1 MFFKIVSF
9 VLSFI
14 LLTSFFISSS
24 RAQLIASEIYETE
37 EDLREGLE
45 MGFLTLDQYLEL
57 LDMMQSK
64 LHPAS
69 KEADRLFFVPDVSNA
84 DLSQI
89 KGQRLDMDLDRKM
102 AAFLA
107 QREKKDRAPLSG
119 RLVWKFYE
127 EFQQQ
132 GETENYLFCE
142 VRNTERI
149 IWRIEADH
157 QVNSSESILSRGD
170 FRVRR
175 RFLRFLL
182 PRYSGELVLGN
193 FDKRIGL
200 GLNVGYHSLFG
211 YADESDLQFENSFIY
226 PTRGRFNGI
235 CGESRFRSLSV
246 LVFYSR
252 NKREQIENEIQTLD
266 LSLVNE
272 DLQVGACLSAGEL
285 KNTQSKKT
293 FTDDCTSLHFDFA
306 VSSVRFSGE
315 YALLPNEES
324 ALAFDLYSRRKPLSF
339 DFSWWRYDDDFI
351 HPHGGGISNPD
362 YETIHLDEIDFD
374 YRSRQAGERGIF
386 FKSRYRMLERLSL
399 DFSYNQW
406 RERSYLP
413 EKMKFRVGTGY
424 DFSSDFSLDVYQLW
438 TDYNLEDEEI
448 DRKTSSLDLFVSPY
462 PKLELNLVANYRST
476 NTKEYGDLRLKMLT
490 AVFSPFDLVVWI
502 KYNDPNFSRSSDEY
516 FSLHIQ
522 ESLRFFENYFVWAEY
537 INKSYQDEEKV
548 DIRAVRVKMEV
559 LW

>member
-1 MFFKIVSF
+1 MLYRIASLS
-9 VLSFI
+9 VLFI
-14 LLTSFFISSS
+14 FLILPRMAASQSIS
-24 RAQLIASEIYETE
+24 SEIYETE

-45 MGFLTLDQYLEL
+45 KGYLTLDEYLEL

-64 LHPAS
+64 LYPAS

-89 KGQRLDMDLDRKM
+89 RGQRLDTDLDQKM

-127 EFQQQ
+127 EFQQRGQ
-132 GETENYLFCE
+132 TENYLLCE
-142 VRNTERI
+142 VGGRERL

-157 QVNSSESILSRGD
+157 QVNSSGSILSQGD

-175 RFLRFLL
+175 RFLKFLL
-182 PRYSGELVLGN
+182 PQYSSELVLGN

-200 GLNVGYHSLFG
+200 GLNIGYHPLFG
-211 YADESDLQFENSFIY
+211 YTSASGLHFENSFLY

-235 CGESRFRSLSV
+235 CAESRFRSLSIMA
-246 LVFYSR
+246 FYSR
-252 NKREQIENEIQTLD
+252 NKREGIENKIGALD
-266 LSLVNE
+266 LGFVSKHAK
-272 DLQVGACLSAGEL
+272 VGVCLSEGEL
-285 KNTQSKKT
+285 RSTQNRNSL
-293 FTDDCTSLHFDFA
+293 TDDCTSLHFDFA

-324 ALAFDLYSRRKPLSF
+324 ALAFDLYSRRKPLGF
-339 DFSWWRYDDDFI
+339 GLSWWRYGDDFI

-386 FKSRYRMLERLSL
+386 FKSRYRILEKLSL

-424 DFSSDFSLDVYQLW
+424 DFSSDFSFNVYQLW

-448 DRKTSSLDLFVSPY
+448 DRKTSSLSLFLSPY
-462 PKLELNLVANYRST
+462 SKLDLSLVANYRST
-476 NTKEYGDLRLKMLT
+476 YAKDYGDLRLKMKTSLL
-490 AVFSPFDLVVWI
+490 SPFEFVIWL
-502 KYNDPNFSRSSDEY
+502 KYYDNNFAQSSDGY
-516 FSLHIQ
+516 LTFHIQ
-522 ESLRFFENYFVWAEY
+522 ENLRFSENYFVSVEY
-537 INKSYQDEEKV
+537 TSKSYKDERK
-548 DIRAVRVKMEV
+548 DDTQSARVKVEI

>member
-1 MFFKIVSF
+1 MFFKIASF

-14 LLTSFFISSS
+14 LLTPFFSSS
-24 RAQLIASEIYETE
+24 CRGQFIASEVYETE

-64 LHPAS
+64 LYPAS

-89 KGQRLDMDLDRKM
+89 QGQRLDLDLDQKM

-127 EFQQQ
+127 EFQHQ
-132 GETENYLFCE
+132 GETENYLLCE
-142 VRNTERI
+142 VGSRERL

-157 QVNSSESILSRGD
+157 QVNSSESILSQGD

-175 RFLRFLL
+175 RFLKFLL
-182 PRYSGELVLGN
+182 PQYSSELVLGN
-193 FDKRIGL
+193 FDKRVGL
-200 GLNVGYHSLFG
+200 GLNVGYHPLFG
-211 YADESDLQFENSFIY
+211 YTSESEPHFEDSFLY

-235 CGESRFRSLSV
+235 LGESKFRSLSV
-246 LVFYSR
+246 LAFYSR

-266 LSLVNE
+266 LTFVNQ
-272 DLQVGACLSAGEL
+272 DVHVGACLSAGEL
-285 KNTQSKKT
+285 KNTQRKDT
-293 FTDDCTSLHFDFA
+293 FTDDCISLHFNFA
-306 VSSVRFSGE
+306 VSSVRFLGE

-339 DFSWWRYDDDFI
+339 DFSWWRYGDDFI
-351 HPHGGGISNPD
+351 HPHGAGISNPD

-386 FKSRYRMLERLSL
+386 FKSRYRMLEKLSL

-424 DFSSDFSLDVYQLW
+424 DFSSGFSFNVYQLW
-438 TDYNLEDEEI
+438 TDYDLENEEI
-448 DRKTSSLDLFVSPY
+448 DRKTSSLSLFLSPY
-462 PKLELNLVANYRST
+462 SKLDLNLVANYRST
-476 NTKEYGDLRLKMLT
+476 DAKDYGDLRLKMKTSLL
-490 AVFSPFDLVVWI
+490 SPFEFVIWL
-502 KYNDPNFSRSSDEY
+502 KYYDNDFAQSSDGY
-516 FSLHIQ
+516 LTFHIQ
-522 ESLRFFENYFVWAEY
+522 QNLRFSENHFVSAEY
-537 INKSYQDEEKV
+537 IGKFYQDESRD
-548 DIRAVRVKMEV
+548 DIRCARVKVEI

>member
-1 MFFKIVSF
+1 MFFKIASF

-14 LLTSFFISSS
+14 LLTCFFSYSC
-24 RAQLIASEIYETE
+24 RAQFIASEIYETE

-64 LHPAS
+64 LYPAS
-69 KEADRLFFVPDVSNA
+69 KEADRLFFVPDMSNA

-89 KGQRLDMDLDRKM
+89 KGQKLDLDLDQKM

-132 GETENYLFCE
+132 GETESYLFCE
-142 VRNTERI
+142 VGNRERL
-149 IWRIEADH
+149 IWRIEADQ
-157 QVNSSESILSRGD
+157 QVNSSESILSQGD

-175 RFLRFLL
+175 RFLNIML
-182 PRYSGELVLGN
+182 PEYSSELVFGN

-200 GLNVGYHSLFG
+200 GLNVGYHPLFG
-211 YADESDLQFENSFIY
+211 YTSESEPHFEDSFLY

-235 CGESRFRSLSV
+235 LGESKFRSLSV
-246 LVFYSR
+246 LAFYSR
-252 NKREQIENEIQTLD
+252 NKRGQIENEIQTLD
-266 LSLVNE
+266 LILVKE
-272 DLQVGACLSAGEL
+272 EVQVGACLSAGEL
-285 KNTQSKKT
+285 KNTQSKST
-293 FTDDCTSLHFDFA
+293 FTDDCTSLHFDFV
-306 VSSVRFSGE
+306 VSPVRFSGE
-315 YALLPNEES
+315 YALLPNEEN

-339 DFSWWRYDDDFI
+339 DFSWWRYGDDFI

-386 FKSRYRMLERLSL
+386 FKSRYTILEKLNL

-424 DFSSDFSLDVYQLW
+424 DFSPEFSFAIYQLW
-438 TDYNLEDEEI
+438 TDYNVEDEEI

-462 PKLELNLVANYRST
+462 PKLELNLIANYRT
-476 NTKEYGDLRLKMLT
+476 THAKDYGDLRVKIRT
-490 AVFSPFDLVVWI
+490 AAVSPLEFVLWA
-502 KYNDPNFSRSSDEY
+502 KYNDPNFSRSSDGY
-516 FSLHIQ
+516 FSFHVQ
-522 ESLRFFENYFVWAEY
+522 EDLRFSGNFFFSAEY
-537 INKSYQDEEKV
+537 MSKFYQDESK
-548 DIRAVRVKMEV
+548 DDTQSARVKVEI